1 MSALGTAVRLCAV
14 VGAAAALAASGS
26 SSANRPPPP
35 APQAQADAPPPQSQ
49 PMDPQRA
56 VGLWKSSFGPVKIER
71 DVDTGPGHLMG
82 IWVYDRQGRE
92 VVGYFGG
99 PISGNVMQFRWQ
111 EPARPRD
118 LVGEGYLVFDPQ
130 GQSFSGRWWTT
141 ARDRGGDWQGWR
153 HDARAQ
159 PPGPGHGPPPDQG
172 PAEQGPP
179 PDQGPAEQ
187 APGPPPDQGPAEQAP
202 GPAEQAPGPP
212 PEGPP
217 EQGPPQEGPA
227 EQAPGPPPED
237 I

>member
-1 MSALGTAVRLCAV
+1 LCAV
-14 VGAAAALAASGS
+14 AGAAAALAASGS
-26 SSANRPPPP
+26 STSNRPPPP
-35 APQAQADAPPPQSQ
+35 APQADAPPRSQ

-56 VGLWKSSFGPVKIER
+56 VGLWKTSFGPVKIER
-71 DVDTGPGHLMG
+71 DVESGPDQLMG

-141 ARDRGGDWQGWR
+141 SRDRGGDWQGWR
-153 HDARAQ
+153 HDGRGQ
-159 PPGPGHGPPPDQG
+159 PPGPGYGPPPDQG
-172 PAEQGPP
+172 PPDRGPP
-179 PDQGPAEQ
+179 DR
-187 APGPPPDQGPAEQAP
+187 GPPDR

-217 EQGPPQEGPA
+217 DQQGPPDEGPADQGPA